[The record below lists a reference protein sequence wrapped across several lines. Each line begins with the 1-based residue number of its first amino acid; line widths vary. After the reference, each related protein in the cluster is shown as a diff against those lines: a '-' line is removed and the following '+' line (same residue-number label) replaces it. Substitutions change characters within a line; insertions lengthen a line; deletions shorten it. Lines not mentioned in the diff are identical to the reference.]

1 MFFLM
6 IFSSLSIF
14 DNDKKQISSSL
25 ELVNFNEVQNIIKY
39 RCGTCH
45 AKNPTFEGI
54 EAAPKGVIYDTAN
67 DILKNIKLIKAQ
79 AVDSEIMPPNNL
91 TGITSQER
99 EKLRIWIE
107 QGANINN

>member
-1 MFFLM
+1 MDKYWFF
-6 IFSSLSIF
+6 
-14 DNDKKQISSSL
+14 
-25 ELVNFNEVQNIIKY
+25 
-39 RCGTCH
+39 TCH

-54 EAAPKGVIYDTAN
+54 EVAPKGVIYDTAN
-67 DILKNIKLIKAQ
+67 DIIKNINLIKAQ
-79 AVDSEIMPPNNL
+79 AVDSEIMPPNNF